1 MLPNIFSSPSMPG
14 AVPGSLPASTTG
26 QVTAPDAPMPVS
38 SPMAG
43 PLMPGPLAPVDPDY
57 MVERQEDGT
66 LLIRIKNPDGTPGVV
81 VKHMPPIKQAGA
93 PAR

>member
-1 MLPNIFSSPSMPG
+1 MPG
-14 AVPGSLPASTTG
+14 AVPGSLPPSTTG
-26 QVTAPDAPMPVS
+26 QVTAPPPAAAPPVS
-38 SPMAG
+38 SPLAG
-43 PLMPGPLAPVDPDY
+43 PMMPGPLAPSEPDY